1 MKTGKLYI
9 FLSLTLIAAS
19 CEFLGLESENQV
31 EDTNNLVAR
40 VGNTFLYKT
49 DLGSLT
55 QPDTP
60 KEDSIRIVEK
70 YIDNW
75 IKKELFIKEANTNK
89 QINQAEIQRK
99 VEAYRYTLISYEY
112 QRLKV
117 EEELNR
123 EVSDEEIRQYYSDN
137 IENFQLRQNIL
148 KGRYLKISKEAPKKP
163 DVRKWIKSNREDDLE
178 KLRSYCFQFAN
189 DYSLQDS
196 TWLNFDDL
204 TKNSPFSTVENKVQ
218 FLRRNRYV
226 EESDSLYLYLFSIH
240 EYKLSEQVS
249 PLEYVKEDIKN
260 IIINKRK
267 VDIAKSL
274 ENQVYERAKEK
285 DDYEIYK

>member
-1 MKTGKLYI
+1 MYI
-9 FLSLTLIAAS
+9 AIALSIAICG
-19 CEFLGLESENQV
+19 CEFVRKNNDGKA
-31 EDTNNLVAR
+31 EDASVLVAR
-40 VGNTFLYKT
+40 VGSTYLYKT
-49 DLGSLT
+49 DIANLVNEDMGS
-55 QPDTP
+55 
-60 KEDSIRIVEK
+60 EDSAQLVNN

-75 IKKELFIKEANTNK
+75 LRKELFIREAQNNNRIDPT
-89 QINQAEIQRK
+89 EIQRK

-117 EEELNR
+117 EEQLNK
-123 EVSDEEIRQYYSDN
+123 EVSEEEIAQYYEDN

-148 KGRYLKISKEAPKKP
+148 RGRYLKISQKAPKKA
-163 DVRKWIKSNREDDLE
+163 DIRRWIKSDRSDDLE
-178 KLRSYCFQFAN
+178 KLRSYSFQFAS

-196 TWLNFDDL
+196 TWINFDDL
-204 TKNSPFSTVENKVQ
+204 IKNSPLSTLENKVQ

-226 EESDSLYLYLFSIH
+226 EESDSLYLYLLRIH

-249 PLEYVKEDIKN
+249 PIEYVKKDIKN

-274 ENQVYERAKEK
+274 ENQVYARAKKNE
-285 DDYEIYK
+285 DYEIYK

>member
-1 MKTGKLYI
+1 MRTIKVYI
-9 FLSLTLIAAS
+9 AIALSVAIGS
-19 CEFLGLESENQV
+19 CEFVRKNNDGKA
-31 EDTNNLVAR
+31 EDASVLVAR
-40 VGNTFLYKT
+40 VGSTYLYKT
-49 DLGSLT
+49 DIANLVNEDMGS
-55 QPDTP
+55 
-60 KEDSIRIVEK
+60 EDSAQLVNN

-75 IKKELFIKEANTNK
+75 LRKELFIREAQNNNRIDPT
-89 QINQAEIQRK
+89 EIQKK

-117 EEELNR
+117 EEQLNK
-123 EVSDEEIRQYYSDN
+123 EVSEEEIAQYYEDN

-148 KGRYLKISKEAPKKP
+148 RGRYLKISQKAPKKA
-163 DVRKWIKSNREDDLE
+163 DIRRWIKSDRSDDLE
-178 KLRSYCFQFAN
+178 KLRSYSFQFAS

-196 TWLNFDDL
+196 TWINFDDL
-204 TKNSPFSTVENKVQ
+204 IKNSPLSTLENKVQ

-226 EESDSLYLYLFSIH
+226 EESDSLYLYLLRIH

-249 PLEYVKEDIKN
+249 PIEYVKKDIKN

-274 ENQVYERAKEK
+274 ENQVYARAKKNE
-285 DDYEIYK
+285 DYEIYK

>member
-1 MKTGKLYI
+1 VYI
-9 FLSLTLIAAS
+9 AIALSIAICG
-19 CEFLGLESENQV
+19 CEFVRKNNDGKA
-31 EDTNNLVAR
+31 EDASVLVAR
-40 VGNTFLYKT
+40 VGSTYLYKT
-49 DLGSLT
+49 DIANLVNEDMGS
-55 QPDTP
+55 
-60 KEDSIRIVEK
+60 EDSAQLVNN

-75 IKKELFIKEANTNK
+75 LRKELFIREAQNNNRIDPT
-89 QINQAEIQRK
+89 EIQRK

-117 EEELNR
+117 EEQLNK
-123 EVSDEEIRQYYSDN
+123 EVSEEEIAQYYEDN

-148 KGRYLKISKEAPKKP
+148 RGRYLKISQKAPKKA
-163 DVRKWIKSNREDDLE
+163 DIRRWIKSDRSDDLE
-178 KLRSYCFQFAN
+178 KLRSYSFQFAS

-196 TWLNFDDL
+196 TWINFDDL
-204 TKNSPFSTVENKVQ
+204 IKNSPLSTLENKVQ

-226 EESDSLYLYLFSIH
+226 EESDSLYLYLLRIH

-249 PLEYVKEDIKN
+249 PIEYVKKDIKN

-274 ENQVYERAKEK
+274 ENQVYARAKKNE
-285 DDYEIYK
+285 DYEIYK

>member
-1 MKTGKLYI
+1 MRTIKVYI
-9 FLSLTLIAAS
+9 AIALSIAIGG
-19 CEFLGLESENQV
+19 CEFVRKNNDGKA
-31 EDTNNLVAR
+31 EDASVLVAR
-40 VGNTFLYKT
+40 VGSTYLYKT
-49 DLGSLT
+49 DIANLVNEDMGS
-55 QPDTP
+55 
-60 KEDSIRIVEK
+60 EDSAQLVNN

-75 IKKELFIKEANTNK
+75 LRKELFIREAQNNNRIDPT
-89 QINQAEIQRK
+89 EIQRK

-117 EEELNR
+117 EEQLNK
-123 EVSDEEIRQYYSDN
+123 EVSEEEIAQYYEDN

-148 KGRYLKISKEAPKKP
+148 RGRYLKISQKAPKKA
-163 DVRKWIKSNREDDLE
+163 DIRRWIKSDRSDDLE
-178 KLRSYCFQFAN
+178 KLRSYSFQFAS

-196 TWLNFDDL
+196 TWINFDDL
-204 TKNSPFSTVENKVQ
+204 IKNSPLSTLENKVQ

-226 EESDSLYLYLFSIH
+226 EESDSLYLYLLRIH

-249 PLEYVKEDIKN
+249 PIEYVKKDIKN

-274 ENQVYERAKEK
+274 ENQVYARAKKNE
-285 DDYEIYK
+285 DYEIYK

>member
-1 MKTGKLYI
+1 MRTIKVYI
-9 FLSLTLIAAS
+9 AIALSVAIGG
-19 CEFLGLESENQV
+19 CEFVRKNNDGKA
-31 EDTNNLVAR
+31 EDASVLVAR
-40 VGNTFLYKT
+40 VGSTYLYKT
-49 DLGSLT
+49 DIANLVNEDMGS
-55 QPDTP
+55 
-60 KEDSIRIVEK
+60 EDSAQLVNN

-75 IKKELFIKEANTNK
+75 LRKELFIREAQNNNRIDPT
-89 QINQAEIQRK
+89 EIQKK

-117 EEELNR
+117 EEQLNK
-123 EVSDEEIRQYYSDN
+123 EVSEEEIAQYYEDN

-148 KGRYLKISKEAPKKP
+148 RGRYLKISQKAPKKA
-163 DVRKWIKSNREDDLE
+163 DIRRWIKSDRSDDLE
-178 KLRSYCFQFAN
+178 KLRSYSFQFAS

-196 TWLNFDDL
+196 TWINFDDL
-204 TKNSPFSTVENKVQ
+204 IKNSPLSTLENKVQ

-226 EESDSLYLYLFSIH
+226 EESDSLYLYLLRIH

-249 PLEYVKEDIKN
+249 PIEYVKKDIKN

-274 ENQVYERAKEK
+274 ENQVYARAKKNE
-285 DDYEIYK
+285 DYEIYK

>member
-1 MKTGKLYI
+1 MRTIKVYI
-9 FLSLTLIAAS
+9 AIALSIAICG
-19 CEFLGLESENQV
+19 CEFVRKNNDGKA
-31 EDTNNLVAR
+31 EDASVLVAR
-40 VGNTFLYKT
+40 VGSTYLYKT
-49 DLGSLT
+49 DIANLVNEDMGS
-55 QPDTP
+55 
-60 KEDSIRIVEK
+60 EDSAQLVNN

-75 IKKELFIKEANTNK
+75 LRKELFIREAQNNNRIDPT
-89 QINQAEIQRK
+89 EIQRK

-117 EEELNR
+117 EEQLNK
-123 EVSDEEIRQYYSDN
+123 EVSEEEIAQYYEDN

-148 KGRYLKISKEAPKKP
+148 RGRYLKISQKAPKKA
-163 DVRKWIKSNREDDLE
+163 DIRRWIKSDRSDDLE
-178 KLRSYCFQFAN
+178 KLRSYSFQFAS

-196 TWLNFDDL
+196 TWINFDDL
-204 TKNSPFSTVENKVQ
+204 IKNSPLSTLENKVQ

-226 EESDSLYLYLFSIH
+226 EESDSLYLYLLRIH

-249 PLEYVKEDIKN
+249 PIEYVKKDIKN

-274 ENQVYERAKEK
+274 ENQVYARAKKNE
-285 DDYEIYK
+285 DYEIYK

>member
-1 MKTGKLYI
+1 MRTIKVYI
-9 FLSLTLIAAS
+9 AIALSIAIGG
-19 CEFLGLESENQV
+19 CEFVRKNNDGKA
-31 EDTNNLVAR
+31 EDASVLVAR
-40 VGNTFLYKT
+40 VGSTYLYKT
-49 DLGSLT
+49 DIANLVNEDMGS
-55 QPDTP
+55 
-60 KEDSIRIVEK
+60 EDSAQLVNN

-75 IKKELFIKEANTNK
+75 LRKELFIREAQNNNRIDPT
-89 QINQAEIQRK
+89 EIQRK

-117 EEELNR
+117 EEQLNK
-123 EVSDEEIRQYYSDN
+123 EVSEEEIAQYYEDN

-148 KGRYLKISKEAPKKP
+148 RGRYLKISQKAPKKA
-163 DVRKWIKSNREDDLE
+163 DIRRWIKSDRSDDLE
-178 KLRSYCFQFAN
+178 KLRSYSFQFAS

-196 TWLNFDDL
+196 TWINFDDL
-204 TKNSPFSTVENKVQ
+204 IKNSPLSTLENKVQ

-226 EESDSLYLYLFSIH
+226 EESDSLYLYLLRIH

-249 PLEYVKEDIKN
+249 PIEYVKKDINN

-274 ENQVYERAKEK
+274 ENQVYARAKKNE
-285 DDYEIYK
+285 DYEIYK